1 MKQNTYIM
9 LTADEGKILTDG
21 EIYGKAVA
29 LGNGDSPER
38 YHEITEEEYARI
50 QTEKEQEGDAI

>member
-1 MKQNTYIM
+1 MKQETYIM

-21 EIYGKAVA
+21 KVYGRVIA

-38 YHEITEEEYARI
+38 YHEITVEEYENILADLTNDN
-50 QTEKEQEGDAI
+50 Q